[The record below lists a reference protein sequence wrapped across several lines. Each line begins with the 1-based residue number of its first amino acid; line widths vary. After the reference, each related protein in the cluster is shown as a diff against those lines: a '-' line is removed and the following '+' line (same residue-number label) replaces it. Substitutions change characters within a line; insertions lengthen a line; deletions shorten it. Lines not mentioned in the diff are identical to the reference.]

1 MKLILL
7 ALLVVLIVT
16 GFGFLLHILWIAAG
30 VLMVV
35 WLIGFLV
42 HGADFTWFRV
52 RK

>member
-7 ALLVVLIVT
+7 ALLVVLIVA
-16 GFGFLLHILWIAAG
+16 GFGFLLHVLWIAAG
-30 VLMVV
+30 VLLVV

-52 RK
+52 RR